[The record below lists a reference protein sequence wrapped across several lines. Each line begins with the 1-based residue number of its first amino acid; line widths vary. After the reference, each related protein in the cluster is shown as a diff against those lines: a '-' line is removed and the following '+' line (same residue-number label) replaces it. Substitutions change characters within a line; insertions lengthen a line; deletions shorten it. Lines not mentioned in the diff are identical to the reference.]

1 MPDQLRESFAALRN
15 AVERTDAGGLH
26 DVRVRRTRRTRNRV
40 VAASAATVAAVAL
53 AGVVVLP
60 RLPSDD
66 TTSTASGQALSDSDG
81 AGGSDP
87 AGADN
92 QAGEQAADEGQGPSA
107 EQAPAEDAAVGAFAV
122 AESSLLTWDD
132 IQAVGETGPG
142 ALPYGA
148 SLVLPALCNAGS
160 SYEQYSVPAAV
171 YSAAWELT
179 DARLDQ
185 AVIAYDSDQQAA
197 DALARLV
204 QDSPECP
211 AINEFASV
219 LFTGNDASLGSEV
232 AFFDLQVVDEDD
244 ASSSTTEI
252 TVIRISNVLVEV
264 VLTPD
269 GPVVADADR
278 RSRALAEASVG
289 RILTLK

>member
-15 AVERTDAGGLH
+15 AVERTDAAGLH

-53 AGVVVLP
+53 AGIVVLP
-60 RLPSDD
+60 KLPSDD
-66 TTSTASGQALSDSDG
+66 TTSAASGQALSDSDG
-81 AGGSDP
+81 EGGSDP
-87 AGADN
+87 AADN
-92 QAGEQAADEGQGPSA
+92 QPGEQAPDEGQGPSA
-107 EQAPAEDAAVGAFAV
+107 DQAPAEDAAVGAFAV

-148 SLVLPALCNAGS
+148 SLVLPALCDAES

-211 AINEFASV
+211 AINEFASI

-232 AFFDLQVVDEDD
+232 AFFDLQLVDEDD
-244 ASSSTTEI
+244 ASSKTTEI
-252 TVIRISNVLVEV
+252 TVTRISNVLVEV

>member
-15 AVERTDAGGLH
+15 AVERTDAAGLH

-40 VAASAATVAAVAL
+40 VAASAATVAAFAL

-66 TTSTASGQALSDSDG
+66 TTSAASGQALIDSD
-81 AGGSDP
+81 AQ
-87 AGADN
+87 GADPM
-92 QAGEQAADEGQGPSA
+92 AADNEAAEQDPDEGLNPSA
-107 EQAPAEDAAVGAFAV
+107 EAPVEDAAVGAFAV

-148 SLVLPALCNAGS
+148 SLVLPAMCDAGS
-160 SYEQYSVPAAV
+160 SYEQYSLPAAV

-179 DARLDQ
+179 DGRLDQ
-185 AVIAYDSDQQAA
+185 AVIGYESDEQAA
-197 DALARLV
+197 DALVRLV
-204 QDSPECP
+204 QDSQACP
-211 AINEFASV
+211 VINDFASIQ
-219 LFTGNDASLGSEV
+219 FTGNDVSLGSAV
-232 AFFDLQVVDEDD
+232 AFFDLQLVDGDD
-244 ASSSTTEI
+244 ASSRTVEI
-252 TVIRISNVLVEV
+252 TVTRVSNVLVEV

-269 GPVVADADR
+269 GSVVADADR

-289 RILTLK
+289 RILTRK

>member
-1 MPDQLRESFAALRN
+1 MPDQLRESFAAFRN
-15 AVERTDAGGLH
+15 AVERTDAAGLH

-40 VAASAATVAAVAL
+40 VAASAATVAAFAL

-66 TTSTASGQALSDSDG
+66 TTSAASGQAFSDSD
-81 AGGSDP
+81 AAEGSEEN
-87 AGADN
+87 AADN
-92 QAGEQAADEGQGPSA
+92 QAAEELPDEG
-107 EQAPAEDAAVGAFAV
+107 APAEEAPVDEGAAGAIAV

-148 SLVLPALCNAGS
+148 SLVLPALCDARS
-160 SYEQYSVPAAV
+160 SYEQYSVPTAV
-171 YSAAWELT
+171 YSAAWALT

-185 AVIAYDSDQQAA
+185 AVIEYDSDQQAA

-204 QDSPECP
+204 QDSPACP
-211 AINEFASV
+211 VINEFASIE
-219 LFTGNDASLGSEV
+219 FTGNDASLGSEV

-244 ASSSTTEI
+244 ESSSTSEI
-252 TVIRISNVLVEV
+252 TVTRISNVLVEV

-269 GPVVADADR
+269 GPVVADDR
-278 RSRALAEASVG
+278 RSAALAEASIG